1 MKRSRRKTRV
11 TMSQRLLAWVLM
23 IMLAAL
29 VWVVLET
36 SAQAA
41 YETVTAPLGRVP
53 KAEGNGTQEKEKQSA
68 ARSDVRTMDP
78 IPPWENEQMQH
89 GYPWATI
96 TGFRVN
102 LRTGPGT
109 EYKSV
114 AQWGVGTAVEVVRVE
129 GSWAECLHWAHLG
142 RTVWICTDYLEFVE

>member
-11 TMSQRLLAWVLM
+11 PMSQRLLAWVLM
-23 IMLAAL
+23 IMLAAFL
-29 VWVVLET
+29 WVALET
-36 SAQAA
+36 SAQASV
-41 YETVTAPLGRVP
+41 E
-53 KAEGNGTQEKEKQSA
+53 
-68 ARSDVRTMDP
+68 P

-96 TGFRVN
+96 TGSRVN

-129 GSWAECLHWAHLG
+129 GNWAECLHWAHLG

>member
-1 MKRSRRKTRV
+1 MKRSRKKTRV
-11 TMSQRLLAWVLM
+11 PMSQRLLAWLLM

-36 SAQAA
+36 GAQAS
-41 YETVTAPLGRVP
+41 V
-53 KAEGNGTQEKEKQSA
+53 
-68 ARSDVRTMDP
+68 DP
-78 IPPWENEQMQH
+78 IQPWENPEMQH

-96 TGFRVN
+96 TGSRVN

-129 GSWAECLHWAHLG
+129 GDWAECLHWAHLG